1 MCSGRLANTMN
12 NKIVRLAVVLLGITA
27 VTGIIL
33 GGIYTMTLK
42 PIEAV
47 QQQQK
52 MEALSAT
59 MPGAKEFKQV
69 EVKNDKSGLV
79 KEINEGSDG
88 GNVIGYNF
96 TVAPKGYG
104 GIITLVVGIANDGA
118 VKGIKIL
125 SLSETPG
132 LGMKSTEPAFSDQF
146 KDKKADVLTVVKT
159 TPAAAGDIQA
169 ISGATITSRAVTL
182 GVNTALDYWR
192 TNISGKPAPAGAAAA
207 TDATSGASEKK
218 KKD

>member
-1 MCSGRLANTMN
+1 MN
-12 NKIVRLAVVLLGITA
+12 NKIVRLAVVLLVITA

-33 GGIYTMTLK
+33 GGVYTMTLK
-42 PIEAV
+42 PIAAV

-59 MPGAKEFKQV
+59 MPGAKDFRQV
-69 EVKNDKSGLV
+69 EVKNDKSGLI

-88 GNVIGYNF
+88 SNVVGYNF
-96 TVAPKGYG
+96 TVTPKGYG
-104 GIITLVVGIANDGA
+104 GLITLVVGIDKEGT

-146 KDKKADVLTVVKT
+146 KDKKADTLTVVKT
-159 TPAAAGDIQA
+159 APASAGEIQA

-182 GVNTALDYWR
+182 GVNSALDYWR
-192 TNISGKPAPAGAAAA
+192 SAISGKPAPAALKT

-218 KKD
+218 KD

>member
-1 MCSGRLANTMN
+1 MN

-33 GGIYTMTLK
+33 GGVYTMTLK
-42 PIEAV
+42 PIAAV

-59 MPGAKEFKQV
+59 MPGAKDFRQV
-69 EVKNDKSGLV
+69 EVKNDKSGLI

-88 GNVIGYNF
+88 SNVVGYNF
-96 TVAPKGYG
+96 TVTPKGYG
-104 GIITLVVGIANDGA
+104 GLITLVVGIDKEGT

-146 KDKKADVLTVVKT
+146 KDKKADTLTVVKT
-159 TPAAAGDIQA
+159 APASAGEIQA

-182 GVNTALDYWR
+182 GVNSALDYWR
-192 TNISGKPAPAGAAAA
+192 SAISGKPAPAALKT

-218 KKD
+218 KD

>member
-1 MCSGRLANTMN
+1 MN

-33 GGIYTMTLK
+33 GGVYTMTLK
-42 PIEAV
+42 PIAAV

-59 MPGAKEFKQV
+59 MPGAKDFRQV
-69 EVKNDKSGLV
+69 EVKNDKSGLI

-88 GNVIGYNF
+88 SNVVGYNF
-96 TVAPKGYG
+96 TVTPKGYG
-104 GIITLVVGIANDGA
+104 GLITLVVGIDKEGT

-132 LGMKSTEPAFSDQF
+132 LGMKSTEPAFSGQF
-146 KDKKADVLTVVKT
+146 KDKKADTLTVVKT
-159 TPAAAGDIQA
+159 APASAGEIQA

-182 GVNTALDYWR
+182 GVNSALDYWR
-192 TNISGKPAPAGAAAA
+192 SAISGKPAPAALKT

-218 KKD
+218 KD

>member
-1 MCSGRLANTMN
+1 MN

-33 GGIYTMTLK
+33 GGVYTMTLK
-42 PIEAV
+42 PIAAV

-59 MPGAKEFKQV
+59 MPGAKDFRQV
-69 EVKNDKSGLV
+69 EVKNDKSGLI

-88 GNVIGYNF
+88 SNVVGYNF
-96 TVAPKGYG
+96 TVTPKGYG
-104 GIITLVVGIANDGA
+104 VLITLVVGIDKEGT

-146 KDKKADVLTVVKT
+146 KDKKADTLTVVKT
-159 TPAAAGDIQA
+159 APASAGEIQA

-182 GVNTALDYWR
+182 GVNSALDYWR
-192 TNISGKPAPAGAAAA
+192 SAISGKPAPAALKT

-218 KKD
+218 KD

>member
-1 MCSGRLANTMN
+1 MN
-12 NKIVRLAVVLLGITA
+12 NKIVRLAVVLLAISG

-33 GGIYTMTLK
+33 GGVYTMTLK

-59 MPGAKEFKQV
+59 MPGAKDFRQV
-69 EVKNDKSGLV
+69 EVKNDKSDLI

-88 GNVIGYNF
+88 SNVVGYNF
-96 TVAPKGYG
+96 TVTPKGYG
-104 GIITLVVGIANDGA
+104 GLITLVVGIDKEGT

-146 KDKKADVLTVVKT
+146 KDKKADTLTVVKT
-159 TPAAAGDIQA
+159 APASAGEIQA

-182 GVNTALDYWR
+182 GVNSALDYWR
-192 TNISGKPAPAGAAAA
+192 SAISGKPAPAALKT

-218 KKD
+218 KD

>member
-33 GGIYTMTLK
+33 GGVYTMTLK

-125 SLSETPG
+125 SLS
-132 LGMKSTEPAFSDQF
+132 
-146 KDKKADVLTVVKT
+146 
-159 TPAAAGDIQA
+159 
-169 ISGATITSRAVTL
+169 
-182 GVNTALDYWR
+182 N
-192 TNISGKPAPAGAAAA
+192 AGAWHEVYR
-207 TDATSGASEKK
+207 TRFLRPVQG
-218 KKD
+218 

>member
-33 GGIYTMTLK
+33 GGVYTMTLK

-104 GIITLVVGIANDGA
+104 GIITLVVGIANDGT

-159 TPAAAGDIQA
+159 APAAAGDIQA

-182 GVNTALDYWR
+182 GVNSALDYWR
-192 TNISGKPAPAGAAAA
+192 TNISGKPAPAGAAA

>member
-1 MCSGRLANTMN
+1 MN

-33 GGIYTMTLK
+33 GGVYTMTLK
-42 PIEAV
+42 PIAAV

-59 MPGAKEFKQV
+59 MPGAKDFRQV
-69 EVKNDKSGLV
+69 EVKNDKSDLI

-88 GNVIGYNF
+88 SNVVGYNF
-96 TVAPKGYG
+96 TVTPKGYG
-104 GIITLVVGIANDGA
+104 GLITLVVGIDKEGT

-132 LGMKSTEPAFSDQF
+132 LGMKSTEPAFSGQF
-146 KDKKADVLTVVKT
+146 KDKKADTLTVVKT
-159 TPAAAGDIQA
+159 APASAGEIQA

-182 GVNTALDYWR
+182 GVNSALDYWR
-192 TNISGKPAPAGAAAA
+192 SAISGKPAPAALKT

-218 KKD
+218 KD